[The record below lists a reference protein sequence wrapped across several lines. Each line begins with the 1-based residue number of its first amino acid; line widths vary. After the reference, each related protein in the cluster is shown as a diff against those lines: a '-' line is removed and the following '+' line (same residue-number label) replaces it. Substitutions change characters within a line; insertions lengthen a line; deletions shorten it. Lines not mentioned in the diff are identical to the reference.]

1 MFATRISSPH
11 YYTLK
16 GRKYLLSPVS
26 AIGRV
31 SADHVYLW
39 ALDDE
44 KKIVGMWD
52 TRSGSEKL
60 LGPLATVRRYLD
72 NVRAREELNPVTSQT
87 FNALRSHFR
96 QLESEVTEQMV
107 GEARFNQNDGDTAA
121 ETFVRETFARLV
133 QPFIERGITN
143 AKMGQLPDGFVLDSD
158 SSRTEGQQVAAYI
171 VDDFLNRLMPLERVE
186 RSVENAGIVCSPE
199 TVAWT
204 LQEIRREVTTH
215 YKGIAL
221 R

>member
-11 YYTLK
+11 YTLK

-26 AIGRV
+26 AMGRV

-44 KKIVGMWD
+44 KQIVGMWD

-72 NVRAREELNPVTSQT
+72 DVRAREEINSTTSQS
-87 FNALRSHFR
+87 FKALRSHFR

-107 GEARFNQNDGDTAA
+107 GEARFNQSDGDTAA
-121 ETFVRETFARLV
+121 ETLVRETFARLV
-133 QPFIERGITN
+133 QPFIERGIAN
-143 AKMGQLPDGFVLDSD
+143 AKMGQLPSGFVLDFESP
-158 SSRTEGQQVAAYI
+158 RTEGQQVAAHL
-171 VDDFLNRLMPLERVE
+171 VNDFMNRLMPLERVE
-186 RSVENAGIVCSPE
+186 RNVENAGIVCSPE